1 MIMNPETETLAKRFV
16 AAAAIFIPIAAL
28 AASLSN
34 WGEIGV
40 VSGGKVIYLNDSSP
54 RKDELKAFYAALRA
68 KLALDDAGEPAALAR
83 VDITRE
89 SAFSVNSTLFVAAFA
104 PDAADFKIAYSADRM
119 NCGDF
124 AKYAKA
130 DFCVNGGFFAEEP
143 LGLLIADGETLNP
156 PHPFMRGFFY
166 VTKRGVPDI
175 AIKSPPPIEE
185 LSHALQSFPALL
197 HDGLIV
203 FEGKAGIQTK
213 SGRQMFSPEAKADR
227 SVVAVDKGGKIVF
240 AVTMGSGFTFH
251 EIASLLAGMG
261 IKEAF
266 CLDGGASAQMYFKN
280 GKSYLNLRGDQV
292 PALIHAKLRPRGAAP
307 DNF

>member
-203 FEGKAGIQTK
+203 FEGKAGFK
-213 SGRQMFSPEAKADR
+213 PKADAKCFRRKRRRTDR
-227 SVVAVDKGGKIVF
+227 S
-240 AVTMGSGFTFH
+240 SRW
-251 EIASLLAGMG
+251 
-261 IKEAF
+261 IKA
-266 CLDGGASAQMYFKN
+266 
-280 GKSYLNLRGDQV
+280 
-292 PALIHAKLRPRGAAP
+292 AK
-307 DNF
+307 